1 MENNHHRGFIGFQ
14 CGYFAFL
21 VPLCKARIDPAKM
34 IATKSQCTEGLV
46 SLKVPQAAAGCDIGC
61 VPVTQ
66 VGFADEPGSAMT
78 EREYWF
84 AALNTDGG
92 LTLSVA
98 PM

>member
-21 VPLCKARIDPAKM
+21 LPLSKARIDPAKM

-66 VGFADEPGSAMT
+66 VGFRRRTWLCYDRAGILVCRVEH
-78 EREYWF
+78 
-84 AALNTDGG
+84 
-92 LTLSVA
+92 
-98 PM
+98 